1 MDLQCELPVCRG
13 EGARSQGVSKSS
25 AETKISRMEHI
36 CVGCGYTEVNNNATS
51 PSTCKKCG
59 EQMLHSWDK
68 PLDHKREMM
77 PEEDDD

>member
-1 MDLQCELPVCRG
+1 
-13 EGARSQGVSKSS
+13 
-25 AETKISRMEHI
+25 MEHI

-77 PEEDDD
+77 PEQDDD